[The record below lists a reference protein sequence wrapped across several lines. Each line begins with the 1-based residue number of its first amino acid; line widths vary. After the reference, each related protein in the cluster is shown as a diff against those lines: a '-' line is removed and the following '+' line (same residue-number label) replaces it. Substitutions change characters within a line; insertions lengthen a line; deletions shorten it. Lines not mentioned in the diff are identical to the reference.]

1 MRCSKI
7 RKQLDLLMD
16 RALDANSTAKLEEH
30 LKSCI
35 KCRNYH
41 QANTRLQ
48 ELMNQP
54 LPPFPKHIHHQV
66 LELCKEHD
74 AKRVRLQKRARLQLV
89 PATLAVMLSLFIG
102 SLVGKTIFTPLPF
115 TAPESVPTEELS
127 FGDVTLVDY
136 ETLLEADNE

>member
-1 MRCSKI
+1 MRCKEY
-7 RKQLDLLMD
+7 RNLLDQLVDG
-16 RALDANSTAKLEEH
+16 ALDSITTAALEEH
-30 LKSCI
+30 LEFCI

-41 QANTRLQ
+41 QASMRLH

-54 LPPFPKHIHHQV
+54 LPPFPQHIHYQV

-89 PATLAVMLSLFIG
+89 PATLAIMLSLFIG
-102 SLVGKTIFTPLPF
+102 SLVGKTIFTPLPG